1 MQKYCFTAYTP
12 NHRNTFLQIFCN
24 CPPKSLTFKQCRR
37 TYFYHP
43 GFNRQSSLPYYLYTR
58 AYTRDFP
65 KQPTFHTPELQ
76 ASDLQHII
84 VYDIRNSTCTSYTN
98 GLPAEVDTSYRN
110 KTIRLPAE
118 LHTSCGMNLH
128 QTKRPDV
135 LKKHRGV

>member
-1 MQKYCFTAYTP
+1 MKCLT
-12 NHRNTFLQIFCN
+12 LIFI
-24 CPPKSLTFKQCRR
+24 
-37 TYFYHP
+37 
-43 GFNRQSSLPYYLYTR
+43 R
-58 AYTRDFP
+58 AHVHTGDFP
-65 KQPTFHTPELQ
+65 KQPAFHTPAPQ
-76 ASDLQHII
+76 ATDLQHII